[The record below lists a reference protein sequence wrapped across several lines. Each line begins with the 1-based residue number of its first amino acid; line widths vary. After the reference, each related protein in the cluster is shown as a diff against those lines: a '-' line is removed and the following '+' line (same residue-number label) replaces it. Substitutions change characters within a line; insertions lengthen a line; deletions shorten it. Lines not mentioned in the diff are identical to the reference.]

1 MSRHKH
7 KLRFI
12 GIFLSVILSVSSVP
26 LYAFASG
33 TYDTGGAAA
42 EEVTVSCEYVA
53 KRGEFEK
60 HYLLSDG
67 SFVAVSYPE
76 AIHYR
81 NADGEWE
88 DIDSSLHA
96 EASSSRIVT
105 GDCGTF
111 AASFSTGRRAGR
123 LVSLSNREFSLSWSL
138 SGDGDRIVSSSPVL
152 AASSSSVMQARAKI
166 SDSITGK
173 PVSDS
178 ETFALRGASGSVGYS
193 ALFADAPEISAEYTV
208 YRNKIEEDIYINSP
222 TDLRSL
228 RMEFDT
234 AGLTAEVRD
243 DGSVEFLDENGEM
256 RFRIGIPYM
265 EDAANEILTDIHVN
279 AEQNGDSCTVTY
291 TPDEEWLSSSER
303 SYPILFDPSVT
314 TDEYNSNI
322 VDTYVA
328 EGDTANHSG
337 EQKLFYGVKSGKIH
351 RVYIKINDL
360 PAIDASMPVYSATMS
375 LTYLTGTKTGK
386 AVEIFKVNS
395 VWSPA
400 TITYDAQPFYSFL
413 YRTTFDAS
421 KPVTFDL
428 TSDVPKLYNGYS
440 NNGYLIKYVDEGKDN
455 PDYNGFW
462 SSEYTTA
469 SKRPVLTV
477 KYGYSLP
484 SFLTNGSVYSFQ
496 NVGSGSFM
504 TVHNGKDANYTN
516 VYQKNTTVASLT
528 ASQKFRIEQVS
539 STGGYLLRA
548 MCSSDG
554 TNRVVDI
561 QRVGTESYVK
571 SGNNAYLYTATA
583 PKTQQWF
590 IVGVGTNQFK
600 IVLRSNMNLALTAY
614 GTADGT
620 SGGTSSTSAG
630 NVFLSTYSDSNY
642 QKWKIIDSYGDAVRA
657 DDFIFNGTY
666 YINNIS
672 SGKFIQNKSTG
683 LCGVSGLVKR
693 IGTSIKWK
701 ITPVGKAGVVQCYV
715 IQPVSDTSQYL
726 AAHSLLASQPSLE
739 HISSTDI
746 SDNFKW
752 VINGSGI
759 RNVASNKYLRFKVN
773 ADGTYDVELSSTKSR
788 WRVVKSETYDS
799 RELKSDFTI
808 SSGTTFVTDNV
819 DLSIAANPGNAFW
832 VSKSDFT
839 YTVKTQSDAG
849 NVAVDNSKG
858 TILANTEGETLIL
871 ATHKV
876 TGLTCEFKVSA
887 KYHSVVVPV
896 AYGIGSSYNKTVAF
910 PVYLE
915 YYLKDYSNLLSGAT
929 WKAYDN
935 GVITF
940 DSQNMTVTGKAPG
953 CAWLEASKNGKTVF
967 ICYVYTDNVFKDID
981 QISVRDYL
989 YSSGTALGTMS
1000 CLTYEQDHKIDPLVL
1015 RVEWYL
1021 YAVKLLNQGK
1031 TDAEIRAELNRKFGL
1046 SFESDDMFQLFI
1058 AEVDHGSQGGYAREK
1073 IKMSLEGLR
1082 SLFNF
1087 YWMQYAMYTI
1097 ANLDTVNVY
1106 TPATV
1111 ESVIVENQ
1119 YAKKL
1124 CNDSKSKTHEI
1135 IEALT
1140 NNPKSTT
1147 TVLGTNYQGKAWNDV
1162 GEALGAKYFYGAKYD
1177 DYVKSSPFETQY
1189 ANNCFLK
1196 KALYD
1201 GDTLIFS
1208 HDPLKTLSDAPNS
1221 SFAKEIR
1228 IIEQFYKERGYNTGY
1243 LKTTIK
1249 GIEVWKIQLIPTT

>member
-7 KLRFI
+7 WLQFI

-33 TYDTGGAAA
+33 TYDTGGAAT
-42 EEVTVSCEYVA
+42 EEVTASCEYVA

-111 AASFSTGRRAGR
+111 AASFSTGRSAGR

-138 SGDGDRIVSSSPVL
+138 SGDGERMVSSSPVL

-178 ETFALRGASGSVGYS
+178 ETFAIPGAAGSVGYS

-386 AVEIFKVNS
+386 AVEIRKVDS
-395 VWSPA
+395 AWSPT
-400 TITYDAQPFYSFL
+400 TITYANKPHHSAL
-413 YRTTFDAS
+413 LGSMTFDAS
-421 KPVTFDL
+421 KPVTFNL
-428 TSDVPKLYNGYS
+428 TSDVSKFYDEFNSANNYGYV
-440 NNGYLIKYVDEGKDN
+440 IKYVDEGDTA

-477 KYGYSLP
+477 TYGYSLP
-484 SFLTNGSVYSFQ
+484 SSLTNGSVYSFQ

-504 TVHNGKDANYTN
+504 TVHDGKDANYTN
-516 VYQKNTTVASLT
+516 VYQKNTTIASLT
-528 ASQKFRIEQVS
+528 ASQKFRLEQVP

-548 MCSSDG
+548 MCSSNG

-561 QRVGTESYVK
+561 QRVGTEPFVK

-583 PKTQQWF
+583 SKTQQWLL
-590 IVGVGTNQFK
+590 VGVGENEFK
-600 IVLRSNMNLALTAY
+600 IVLRNNMNLALTAY
-614 GTADGT
+614 GIADGT

-630 NVFLSTYSDSNY
+630 NVFVSTYSDSDY
-642 QKWKIIDSYGDAVRA
+642 QKWKIYDANGSEVDYIS
-657 DDFIFNGTY
+657 DDVYDKNTIY
-666 YINNIS
+666 VINNVQYRKYLRNSNTSASLDGACGFLSSLGQTVRWRVIKITADYYAIRSATDASKYLASNAAGTQVSLSVIS
-672 SGKFIQNKSTG
+672 SSEQI
-683 LCGVSGLVKR
+683 
-693 IGTSIKWK
+693 
-701 ITPVGKAGVVQCYV
+701 P
-715 IQPVSDTSQYL
+715 DEYL
-726 AAHSLLASQPSLE
+726 WTIRSN
-739 HISSTDI
+739 T
-746 SDNFKW
+746 
-752 VINGSGI
+752 I
-759 RNVASNKYLRFKVN
+759 RNVKSGKYLYAYGDYPSTCSIGLTNVVEHYSMWAVLPIGYVQSREIQDFSIDSLTVGPGNKKYIKINKTPSDAIWTANGDFVYSLSTQKVSITSDGLVTGLDLGTETILLRHKATGLTKSFPVWVKYSFGMSIQNNDAYQAGCEMHGDDHARAFDQWSDNLKTHLLQIGLVNSFDYRGTNSWAIDFKNYRLPGVIHTRPSIDDVDLMIFTGHGYANGRNKNEGLFQNNCLHFGTTNSSTGHPSGVGTGADSNFTTSDALYFGYN
-773 ADGTYDVELSSTKSR
+773 ADTKWLITYTCNFLNTHNGDENVMHLLDRGGRLIMGVASKVTIVGNESS
-788 WRVVKSETYDS
+788 VMCEY
-799 RELKSDFTI
+799 LKEGASFKAA
-808 SSGTTFVTDNV
+808 FEKAAKECQADNP
-819 DLSIAANPGNAFW
+819 L
-832 VSKSDFT
+832 VSKSHLYRILYYGPDGEGT
-839 YTVKTQSDAG
+839 LNDRPTAAISDVPKT
-849 NVAVDNSKG
+849 
-858 TILANTEGETLIL
+858 ET
-871 ATHKV
+871 K
-876 TGLTCEFKVSA
+876 
-887 KYHSVVVPV
+887 
-896 AYGIGSSYNKTVAF
+896 N
-910 PVYLE
+910 
-915 YYLKDYSNLLSGAT
+915 
-929 WKAYDN
+929 YD
-935 GVITF
+935 I
-940 DSQNMTVTGKAPG
+940 
-953 CAWLEASKNGKTVF
+953 
-967 ICYVYTDNVFKDID
+967 
-981 QISVRDYL
+981 
-989 YSSGTALGTMS
+989 
-1000 CLTYEQDHKIDPLVL
+1000 
-1015 RVEWYL
+1015 
-1021 YAVKLLNQGK
+1021 
-1031 TDAEIRAELNRKFGL
+1031 
-1046 SFESDDMFQLFI
+1046 
-1058 AEVDHGSQGGYAREK
+1058 
-1073 IKMSLEGLR
+1073 
-1082 SLFNF
+1082 
-1087 YWMQYAMYTI
+1087 
-1097 ANLDTVNVY
+1097 
-1106 TPATV
+1106 
-1111 ESVIVENQ
+1111 
-1119 YAKKL
+1119 
-1124 CNDSKSKTHEI
+1124 
-1135 IEALT
+1135 LT
-1140 NNPKSTT
+1140 NPGSI
-1147 TVLGTNYQGKAWNDV
+1147 W
-1162 GEALGAKYFYGAKYD
+1162 
-1177 DYVKSSPFETQY
+1177 
-1189 ANNCFLK
+1189 
-1196 KALYD
+1196 
-1201 GDTLIFS
+1201 
-1208 HDPLKTLSDAPNS
+1208 
-1221 SFAKEIR
+1221 
-1228 IIEQFYKERGYNTGY
+1228 
-1243 LKTTIK
+1243 
-1249 GIEVWKIQLIPTT
+1249 GIEY